1 MGTDGRSDT
10 NGERGINGE
19 RGRFVVM
26 TPDQRPRKERQA
38 VRVIMIDDHDR
49 VLLFQDTDP
58 GCPGVSWW
66 VTPGG
71 GIDPGETE
79 TDAAVRELAEET
91 GYQGR
96 ADELIG
102 PLAVRRAVHG
112 YSDQILVQDETFY
125 ALRVRPFEIDISG
138 HTEDEQLTIAGHR
151 WWPADDLTDPDGWLW
166 PAELAELVA
175 LADNPGD
182 RPRDL
187 GTQEESTV
195 PLGS

>member
-1 MGTDGRSDT
+1 M
-10 NGERGINGE
+10 
-19 RGRFVVM
+19 RGRAGMTGKPTDVDDERDRFVAID
-26 TPDQRPRKERQA
+26 PEQRPRKERQA
-38 VRVIMIDDHDR
+38 VRVIMIDDHQR

-58 GCPGVSWW
+58 GFPGVSWW

-79 TDAAVRELAEET
+79 TEAAVRELVEET
-91 GYQGR
+91 GYQSR
-96 ADELIG
+96 AEDLIG

-125 ALRVRPFEIDISG
+125 ALRVRSFEIDISG

-175 LADNPGD
+175 LADRPGD
-182 RPRDL
+182 GPRDL

-195 PLGS
+195 PIGS

>member
-1 MGTDGRSDT
+1 MGD
-10 NGERGINGE
+10 NGDEP
-19 RGRFVVM
+19 RFEAVD
-26 TPDQRPRKERQA
+26 PQRRPQKQRQA

-91 GYQGR
+91 GYRSR
-96 ADELIG
+96 AADLIG

-125 ALRVRPFEIDISG
+125 AIKVRPFEIDISG

-151 WWPADDLTDPDGWLW
+151 WWPAADLTEPDGWLW

-175 LADNPGD
+175 LANSPNGA
-182 RPRDL
+182 PRDL
-187 GTQEESTV
+187 GVQEESTV
-195 PLGS
+195 PIGS